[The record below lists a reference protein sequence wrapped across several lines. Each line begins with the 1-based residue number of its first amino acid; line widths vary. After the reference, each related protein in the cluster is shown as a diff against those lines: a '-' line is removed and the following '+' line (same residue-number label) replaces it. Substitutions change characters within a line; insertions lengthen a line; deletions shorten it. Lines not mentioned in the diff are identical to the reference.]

1 MPPRR
6 YYTDEEAAWI
16 ADEAPRATNSR
27 AMAEA
32 FEARFDHRMPP
43 ATLRTYCRKHGIAAG
58 WQGTR
63 DRSPSHRTA
72 GGSWVVG
79 GVKMTDAQHDWWLE
93 HAELPPRGTNVLRA
107 PGGMELVTNAE
118 LLAMNRL
125 GLEWSDLD
133 SLRACVAM
141 ARLAVARDS
150 ALRSDR
156 ALAARRRRAYMA
168 AYYKARKMS
177 AATGGADERGTSERG

>member
-6 YYTDEEAAWI
+6 HYTGEEAAWI

-27 AMAEA
+27 VMAEA

-43 ATLRTYCRKHGIAAG
+43 VTLRTYCRKHGIAAG
-58 WQGTR
+58 WQGKR

-72 GGSWVVG
+72 SGRWVVG

-93 HAELPPRGTNVLRA
+93 YGEMPPSGTNVLRA
-107 PGGMELVTNAE
+107 PDGMELATDAE
-118 LLAMNRL
+118 LLAINRL
-125 GLEWSDLD
+125 GLRWSDLA

-141 ARLAVARDS
+141 ARLVVARDA
-150 ALRSDR
+150 ALRSDHE
-156 ALAARRRRAYMA
+156 LAARRRRAYMA
-168 AYYKARKMS
+168 AYHVRRREH
-177 AATGGADERGTSERG
+177 AATGCADDKEDK